1 MVFGLKGNGNL
12 RQNLSFYFIF
22 FFSPF
27 DNWHRQPGDD
37 GSEDEP

>member
-12 RQNLSFYFIF
+12 NQNLSFFFF